1 MKKTARRFGSFDPSP
16 TVVPAVEKPTRIV
29 RDPCAIEVNDDSKG
43 RFTMSKNEEK
53 NHELHESRVRRVID
67 VFEEG
72 VRLCSWDGFESV
84 HAHSA
89 YRLAPDAVVVIG
101 DDVPVEA
108 IRGGFLAWRT
118 YRRVGKECIG
128 GALPGADSFIVF
140 GLEEADVT
148 LVRVSSERLVEGQD
162 EGA

>member
-43 RFTMSKNEEK
+43 RFTMSNNENPE
-53 NHELHESRVRRVID
+53 HELHESRVRRAID
-67 VFEEG
+67 VFEEA
-72 VRLCSWDGFESV
+72 VRLCSWDGLESV

-89 YRLAPDAVVVIG
+89 YRLAPGAVVAIG

-108 IRGGFLAWRT
+108 IRGGFNSWRT
-118 YRRVGKECIG
+118 YRRVGDECIG

-140 GLEEADVT
+140 GMAEADVT
-148 LVRVSSERLVEGQD
+148 LVRLSSERSVN
-162 EGA
+162 